1 MQRRLLWAVAP
12 FVVITVVGL
21 VKLWPSGADLQV
33 GAPGVGIQRYGAT
46 VVMVD
51 EGACESP
58 SVGVELVCSVVG
70 IRLDE
75 GPDEGSEFS
84 FNFSGGENQR
94 GFESGDKII
103 VTPTQTTEGVE
114 LPEDVP
120 PYGFVDFQRGTP
132 LILLTAIFV
141 IVVIL
146 LSRLKGV
153 TSLLGLGI
161 SLLILVRFVLP
172 AILEGSSPIAVAI
185 VGAAAI
191 MFAAL
196 YLSHGVNV
204 RTTCAVLG
212 TLISLAV
219 TGILA
224 VVFVEVGHLTGFAS
238 DEATFLQVSAQQIN
252 LQGLLLG
259 GIIIGTLGVLDD
271 VTVTQASAVWEIHLA
286 NRGYGFVHLYS
297 AGIRIG
303 RDHIAS
309 TVNTLVLAY
318 AGAALPLLIL
328 FTISNTG
335 FSKVI
340 TSEVVAEEV
349 VRTLVG
355 SIGLIASVPITTGL
369 TALVLTRGNPEAR
382 EVESEPEP
390 VTPPEAK
397 KSRFEEKWF
406 GSDQDS

>member
-1 MQRRLLWAVAP
+1 MSNSSVRS
-12 FVVITVVGL
+12 
-21 VKLWPSGADLQV
+21 SGS
-33 GAPGVGIQRYGAT
+33 GSTKGP
-46 VVMVD
+46 
-51 EGACESP
+51 
-58 SVGVELVCSVVG
+58 
-70 IRLDE
+70 IR
-75 GPDEGSEFS
+75 GSEFS

-94 GFESGDKII
+94 GFEPGDKII
-103 VTPTQTTEGVE
+103 VNPTQTTEGVE

-132 LILLTAIFV
+132 LLLLTAIFV
-141 IVVIL
+141 FVVIL

-185 VGAAAI
+185 IGGAAI

-212 TLISLAV
+212 TLISLAL

-224 VVFVEVGHLTGFAS
+224 VVFVELGHLTGFAS

-271 VTVTQASAVWEIHLA
+271 VTITQASAVWEIRLA
-286 NRGYGFVHLYS
+286 NRAYGFVHLYN

-318 AGAALPLLIL
+318 VGAALPLLIL
-328 FTISNTG
+328 FTVSSTG
-335 FSKVI
+335 FSNVI
-340 TSEVVAEEV
+340 TSEVVAEEI

-355 SIGLIASVPITTGL
+355 SIGLMASVPITTGL
-369 TALVLTRGNPEAR
+369 TAWVLTRGDAEAIQA
-382 EVESEPEP
+382 EPEP
-390 VTPPEAK
+390 ETAPETK

-406 GSDQDS
+406 GSDED